1 MDSKEISAEVE
12 PKLESAIRTFKQ
24 TAGYG
29 GGESA
34 AAADA
39 AS

>member
-24 TAGYG
+24 TVGYG
-29 GGESA
+29 TAGVSTTDGGT
-34 AAADA
+34 D
-39 AS
+39 